1 MSLETTLRTQALTV
15 TKLLRE
21 AAVNPEAYQGTIEW
35 KKKDDPVTFYDKHA
49 ESLIRE
55 ALAPYGVAV
64 TGEEFAADAD
74 APNGR
79 LYIDPIDSTKSFVRG
94 GHGSAMALGLEQEGK
109 ITLGAVGDILAG
121 VLYFTNSKTS
131 ERIDIYTEKSRPL
144 TARSPLSKPL
154 LATNDQ
160 AMSLLEKAL
169 EKGWAVQTAPG
180 VALNLA
186 LVATGNYDAF
196 VTYPRKT
203 GGGPSAYDIA
213 GGIALC
219 QAAGVELR
227 DLRGEKLDAHDA
239 NYGMVA
245 AWPEHLE
252 AVQALL
258 AADSANYLPKL
269 AASAE
274 VFA

>member
-1 MSLETTLRTQALTV
+1 MSLEKTLRNQALTV

-21 AAVNPEAYQGTIEW
+21 AAVNPEAFQGSIEW
-35 KKKDDPVTFYDKHA
+35 KKKDDPVTFYDKQA
-49 ESLIRE
+49 ETLIRE

-121 VLYFTNSKTS
+121 VLYFTDGKKS
-131 ERIDIYTEKSRPL
+131 ERVDLATGASRPL
-144 TARSPLSKPL
+144 TARTPLSKPL

-169 EKGWAVQTAPG
+169 ASGWAVQTAPG

-213 GGIALC
+213 GGVALC

-227 DLRGEKLDAHDA
+227 DLRGEALNLHDA

-245 AWPEHLE
+245 AWPEHLG

-258 AADSANYLPKL
+258 AADAKNYEGKILEVL
-269 AASAE
+269 A
-274 VFA
+274 